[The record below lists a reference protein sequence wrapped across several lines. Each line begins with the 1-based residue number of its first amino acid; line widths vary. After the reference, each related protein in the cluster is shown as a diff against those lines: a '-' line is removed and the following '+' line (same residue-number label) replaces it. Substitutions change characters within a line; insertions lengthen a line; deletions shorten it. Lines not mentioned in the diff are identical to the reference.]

1 MAVKKFL
8 SQSNPSFLDSSW
20 LSVPEGQL
28 SIDVHETPSHIL
40 VRSAIAG
47 VKTADLQIT
56 LMGDTL
62 TIRGTRHHEQK
73 TQRHERTHIQEC
85 HWGAF
90 SRSVILPSHVSPSS
104 VQATLKRGILTIVMK
119 KTEMEKNV
127 SVIDLGDI

>member
-1 MAVKKFL
+1 MSFDPKP
-8 SQSNPSFLDSSW
+8 SNPTFLNSQW
-20 LSVPEGQL
+20 LSVSEGQL
-28 SIDVHETPSHIL
+28 SLDVHETPSHLI

-47 VKTADLQIT
+47 VRTTDLEIT
-56 LMGDTL
+56 LTEDTL

-90 SRSVILPSHVSPSS
+90 SRSVILPSHIDPSH

-119 KTEMEKNV
+119 KIEMEKNV
-127 SVIDLGDI
+127 PVIDLGDL